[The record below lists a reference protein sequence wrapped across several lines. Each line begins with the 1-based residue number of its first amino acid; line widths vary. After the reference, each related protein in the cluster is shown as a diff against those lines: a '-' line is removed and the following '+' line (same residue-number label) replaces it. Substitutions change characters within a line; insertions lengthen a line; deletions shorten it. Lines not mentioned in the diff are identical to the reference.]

1 MKLLELKRQQ
11 QEMLPHLYGL
21 EKYQWQID
29 FFESTNRYNFLTAAN
44 QIGKSSIQICKAIH
58 WATCTDLWP
67 KLWSKTPTMFFYCYA
82 DANQATIEFHEKWV
96 KEFLPRGAMKD
107 HHEYGWRC
115 EYDNRKKIHAIHFN
129 SGVSIYFKTYEMSPH
144 ALQASSVFAVFADE
158 EMPKHLF
165 DEINVRLIANRGY
178 FHMVFTATRGQD
190 FWRLTIEPKNGEKEN
205 FPGAFKRQ
213 ISMYDCLN
221 YANGMPSKWTV
232 EYIQEIE
239 RSCSDPI
246 EVQRRVYGKFVRV
259 DGLLVNGFRRDKNTT
274 TDCKIPED
282 WKWYSGTDAG
292 TGGGRGHPAAFV
304 FVAVSPDYKHGKVV
318 EVWRGDDVVT
328 SSADMLAKYQTMRNG
343 RRCIQETYDFGGIG
357 KDYGILAERAGEG
370 FVRAKKDRTLGFGIL
385 NDLFRLGILDICLID
400 SESEKLCTE
409 LSSASSGADKTH
421 AKDDLIDALRYAIV
435 DIPWVMVERPKKQQD
450 KEIVTYSGRQR
461 IYDDRRTGID
471 LLIDEFEEWNNDC
484 EFLGY

>member
-1 MKLLELKRQQ
+1 
-11 QEMLPHLYGL
+11 MLPHLYGL

-58 WATCTDLWP
+58 WATCRELWP
-67 KLWSKTPTMFFYCYA
+67 KLWGKQPTQFWYFYA
-82 DANQATIEFHEKWV
+82 DASQATIEFHEKWF
-96 KEFLPRGAMKD
+96 KEFLPRGAMKEHPD
-107 HHEYGWRC
+107 YGWRC
-115 EYDNRKKIHAIHFN
+115 EYDNRKKIHAIFFN
-129 SGVSIYFKTYEMSPH
+129 SGVTIYFRTYEQSG
-144 ALQASSVFAVFADE
+144 ASLQASSVFAIFADE

-165 DEINVRLIANRGY
+165 DEVNVRLIGISNRGY
-178 FHMVFTATRGQD
+178 FHMVFTATRGQE
-190 FWRLTIEPKNGEKEN
+190 FWRMTIEPKDGEKEN
-205 FPGAFKRQ
+205 FPDAFKRQ

-274 TDCKIPED
+274 TDCKIPDD